1 MEIGVGVGE
10 SIHCVFLVVLSF
22 LSAGLLAATRS
33 TRPAGK
39 VVVVSR
45 RSIYLLV
52 VVAAC

>member
-39 VVVVSR
+39 VVVSR